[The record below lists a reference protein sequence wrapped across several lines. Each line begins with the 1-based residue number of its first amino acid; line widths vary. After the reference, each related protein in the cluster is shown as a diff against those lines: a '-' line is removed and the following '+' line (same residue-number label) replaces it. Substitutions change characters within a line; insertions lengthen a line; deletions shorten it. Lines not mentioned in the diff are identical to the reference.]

1 MAQKK
6 AVSAKKKKSGL
17 EFFASGNLD
26 PYFLGLTLVLL
37 AIGLMMLFSASYAYS
52 YYYNSQNDSTAIFK
66 SQLTFAL
73 SGVVIMMIVSKIRYG
88 WFKLLNYPVLA
99 VTFLLLILVL
109 ILPQPPGT
117 PEGFKRWL
125 SIPGTSSTFQP
136 SEIAK
141 IALVLFCAVGMEKN
155 HKKLC
160 EKNFAFW
167 PYALVTVAL
176 GALVFLE
183 NHVSGAILIV
193 AIGIVM
199 MYLGGTKQYW
209 FVIGIAL
216 IAAVA
221 ALVIMKPDILP
232 EHASIRIV
240 AWLDKDFSPD
250 RWRWQTN
257 QSLYAI
263 SSGGLFGVG
272 LGQSKQKHLY
282 VSEPQN
288 DFIFSIVCEELG
300 FFGACIIIILFAL
313 LIWRGVVIAL
323 KAKDRFSSFLVL
335 GIVFHIGLQ
344 VMLNIGV
351 VTDVLPNTGISLP
364 FFSYG
369 GTALWVLLA
378 ELGMVLSVSRSSNV
392 KKV

>member
-1 MAQKK
+1 
-6 AVSAKKKKSGL
+6 
-17 EFFASGNLD
+17 
-26 PYFLGLTLVLL
+26 
-37 AIGLMMLFSASYAYS
+37 
-52 YYYNSQNDSTAIFK
+52 
-66 SQLTFAL
+66 
-73 SGVVIMMIVSKIRYG
+73 
-88 WFKLLNYPVLA
+88 
-99 VTFLLLILVL
+99 
-109 ILPQPPGT
+109 
-117 PEGFKRWL
+117 
-125 SIPGTSSTFQP
+125 
-136 SEIAK
+136 
-141 IALVLFCAVGMEKN
+141 MEKN